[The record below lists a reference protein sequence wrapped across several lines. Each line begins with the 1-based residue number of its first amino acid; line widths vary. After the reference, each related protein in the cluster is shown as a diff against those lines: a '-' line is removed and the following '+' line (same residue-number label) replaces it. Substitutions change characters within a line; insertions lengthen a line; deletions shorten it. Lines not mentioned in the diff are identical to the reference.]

1 MIGQVD
7 RAYLAA
13 QCLARAGLRL
23 DADKAY
29 LIESRLVPVARRE
42 GYVSL
47 DAYVQAMRDGDERLT
62 WAAIEAMT
70 LPESEFFHDRA
81 VFHHI
86 VDDVL
91 PALVQAR
98 AGRPVKVWSAACG
111 TGQEIHSLAMLIADA
126 PGLAARVELYASD
139 LSERSLEKAQSGV
152 YSQFEVQR
160 GLPAR
165 LLIRHFEKRGEAFQL
180 SPRIRQM
187 VRWRRVNLMD
197 DLSVLGEFDLVL
209 CRNFLGQLAPEALGR
224 VRNGLAGATAPD
236 GRLVLGLKDPVGDL
250 APVAP
255 ETGVFARAA

>member
-1 MIGQVD
+1 MIGQID
-7 RAYLAA
+7 RAYLSA

-23 DADKAY
+23 DADKTY

-47 DAYVQAMRDGDERLT
+47 DAFVQAMREGDERLA
-62 WAAIEAMT
+62 WAAVEAMT

-81 VFHHI
+81 VFHHL
-86 VDDVL
+86 VDVL
-91 PALVQAR
+91 LPAMVQAR
-98 AGRPVKVWSAACG
+98 GGRPVRVWSAACG
-111 TGQEIHSLAMLIADA
+111 TGQEIYSLAMLIADA
-126 PGLAARVELYASD
+126 PGLASRVELYASD

-165 LLIRHFEKRGEAFQL
+165 LLIRHFEKRGESFQL

-187 VRWRRVNLMD
+187 VRWRRMNLMD
-197 DLSVLGEFDLVL
+197 DLSALGEFDLVL
-209 CRNFLGQLAPEALGR
+209 CRKLLGQLAPEAVSRIRGQ
-224 VRNGLAGATAPD
+224 LARATAPD

-250 APVAP
+250 SPVAP